1 MQNTKNVQT
10 LCTKTSSEIL
20 PKTIATSN
28 KVLNSKSTF
37 LESNNIEMLRQ
48 RNFELKKDNERLI
61 ILNDGLRKEF
71 KLRKNTS
78 KIKS

>member
-1 MQNTKNVQT
+1 MQNSKNAQT
-10 LCTKTSSEIL
+10 LCAKISSEIL

-48 RNFELKKDNERLI
+48 RNFELEKDNERLK
-61 ILNDGLRKEF
+61 ILNDRLKKEF
-71 KLRKNTS
+71 KLPKNTS
-78 KIKS
+78 KIIS